1 MNVANEELKEIREEL
16 DKLQENDV
24 LFVEEN
30 GIEKYAVIPIEL
42 YDSIEGLMTMMNS
55 ASFIPQVQIAG
66 PDDFELSYD
75 EYEKIKEQIMEAVE
89 KTLMPKPEKLN

>member
-1 MNVANEELKEIREEL
+1 MNVAIEKLKEIRDEL

-66 PDDFELSYD
+66 PDDFELS
-75 EYEKIKEQIMEAVE
+75 
-89 KTLMPKPEKLN
+89 